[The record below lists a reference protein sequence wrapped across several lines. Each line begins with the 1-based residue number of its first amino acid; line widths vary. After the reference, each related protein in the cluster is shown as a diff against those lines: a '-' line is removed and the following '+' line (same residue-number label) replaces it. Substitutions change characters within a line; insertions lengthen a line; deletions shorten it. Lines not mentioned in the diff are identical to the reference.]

1 MDFNFNLAQNSFKE
15 LHLIGF
21 NLQIFVWHR
30 INAEQLCRVV
40 NYDSKVFIRFVTGV
54 GCDSQI
60 MMSIVALVDVPR
72 DGAL

>member
-1 MDFNFNLAQNSFKE
+1 MFCLLIRMKNQMDFNFNPAQNSFKE

-40 NYDSKVFIRFVTGV
+40 NYDSKVFIKDYQ
-54 GCDSQI
+54 CLLEASLYL
-60 MMSIVALVDVPR
+60 M
-72 DGAL
+72 